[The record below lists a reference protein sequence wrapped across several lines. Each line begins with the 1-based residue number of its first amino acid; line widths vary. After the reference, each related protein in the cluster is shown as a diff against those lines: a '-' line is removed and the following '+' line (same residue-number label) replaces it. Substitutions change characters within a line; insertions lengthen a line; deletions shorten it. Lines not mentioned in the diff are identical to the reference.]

1 LADNLT
7 GLAAVTHAMPDQ
19 LAMLVTTAARYNLKS
34 SESFACQ
41 INDAAH
47 DLLPFFAHPAT

>member
-1 LADNLT
+1 LADNPT

-19 LAMLVTTAARYNLKS
+19 LAILVTTATRYNLKS